1 MEGGNKMG
9 RFGIPELVL
18 ILFILLLLFGASKLP
33 EISRSLGQSINEFKK
48 TMIAWA
54 NELTRELDNEDIK
67 VAAAPSTN
75 IYTVVSTSEIGRP
88 ANGNVAYSISAS
100 KFRGYVEGTGWV
112 DFN

>member
-1 MEGGNKMG
+1 MANYP
-9 RFGIPELVL
+9 RFTLNIQ
-18 ILFILLLLFGASKLP
+18 S
-33 EISRSLGQSINEFKK
+33 EIEEFKK

-67 VAAAPSTN
+67 VAAAPATN

-100 KFRGYVEGTGWV
+100 KFRGYVDGTGWV

>member
-1 MEGGNKMG
+1 MANYP
-9 RFGIPELVL
+9 RFTLNIQ
-18 ILFILLLLFGASKLP
+18 A
-33 EISRSLGQSINEFKK
+33 EIEEFKK

-67 VAAAPSTN
+67 VAAAPATN

-100 KFRGYVEGTGWV
+100 KFRGYVDGTGL
-112 DFN
+112 

>member
-1 MEGGNKMG
+1 MANYP
-9 RFGIPELVL
+9 RFTLNVQ
-18 ILFILLLLFGASKLP
+18 A
-33 EISRSLGQSINEFKK
+33 EIDEFKK